1 LPALW
6 AGVEEQS
13 MKRIALT
20 GGMGSGKSHVRA
32 VFAALGVP
40 TIDADTLARDVV
52 AHGTPGFDAVVA
64 TFGRGILTADGD
76 LDRRALASVV
86 FADIDKRRALEAI
99 LHPAIKSAIDQ
110 WFSSLNPEAQPFA
123 IADIPLLYEVGLDK
137 EYDEVI
143 VTTCSPQA
151 QMKRIM
157 ARDNLDATEVQHR
170 LDAQMPLDEKAKR
183 ATYVIDTNG
192 SLVQTNAQVH
202 KLYQK
207 LSGE

>member
-1 LPALW
+1 MTTTTP
-6 AGVEEQS
+6 Q

-20 GGMGSGKSHVRA
+20 GGIGTGKSHVRA
-32 VFAALGVP
+32 VLAALGVP

-76 LDRRALASVV
+76 LDRRALGALV
-86 FADIDKRRALEAI
+86 FADPAKRHELEAI
-99 LHPAIKSAIDQ
+99 LHPAIKGAIDQ
-110 WFSSLNPEAQPFA
+110 WFASLDQSAQPFA

-143 VTTCSPQA
+143 VTACTPQN
-151 QMKRIM
+151 QVRRIM
-157 ARDNLDATEVQHR
+157 ARDNLDAAEVQRR
-170 LDAQMPLDEKAKR
+170 LEAQLPIDEKVKR
-183 ATYVIDTNG
+183 ANHVIDTNG

-202 KLYQK
+202 KLYQQ
-207 LSGE
+207 LSAG

>member
-1 LPALW
+1 
-6 AGVEEQS
+6 

-20 GGMGSGKSHVRA
+20 GGMGTGKSHVRA

-52 AHGTPGFDAVVA
+52 AHGTPGFDAVVQQ
-64 TFGRGILTADGD
+64 FGRGILTADGD
-76 LDRRALASVV
+76 LDRRALAALV
-86 FADIDKRRALEAI
+86 FADAEKRRALEAI
-99 LHPAIKSAIDQ
+99 LHPAIKAAIDQ
-110 WFSSLNPEAQPFA
+110 WFASLNPEAQRFA

-143 VTTCSPQA
+143 VTSCSPETQK
-151 QMKRIM
+151 KRIM
-157 ARDNLDATEVQHR
+157 ARDDLGDAEVQGR
-170 LDAQMPLDEKAKR
+170 LDAQLPIGEKVKK

-202 KLYQK
+202 QLYER
-207 LSGE
+207 LSGG

>member
-1 LPALW
+1 MTT
-6 AGVEEQS
+6 Q

-20 GGMGSGKSHVRA
+20 GGMGTGKSHVRA

-64 TFGRGILTADGD
+64 KFGRGILNADGD
-76 LDRRALASVV
+76 LDRRALAAQV
-86 FADIDKRRALEAI
+86 FADPAKRHDLEVI
-99 LHPAIKSAIDQ
+99 LHPRIKGAIDQ
-110 WFSSLNPEAQPFA
+110 WFASLNPDAQRFA

-143 VTTCSPQA
+143 VTSCSPDTQK
-151 QMKRIM
+151 KRIM
-157 ARDNLDATEVQHR
+157 ARDNLDAAEVQGR
-170 LDAQMPLDEKAKR
+170 LDAQLPMAEKVER
-183 ATYVIDTNG
+183 ATYVVDTSG
-192 SLVQTNAQVH
+192 TLVQTNAQVH
-202 KLYQK
+202 ALYKK

>member
-1 LPALW
+1 
-6 AGVEEQS
+6 

-20 GGMGSGKSHVRA
+20 GGMGTGKSHVRA

-64 TFGRGILTADGD
+64 KFGRGILTADGD
-76 LDRRALASVV
+76 LDRRALGALV
-86 FADIDKRRALEAI
+86 FADAGKRHDLEAI
-99 LHPAIKSAIDQ
+99 LHPAIKGAIDQ
-110 WFSSLNPEAQPFA
+110 WFASLDQSAHPVA

-143 VTTCSPQA
+143 VTSCTPQT
-151 QMKRIM
+151 QVKRIM
-157 ARDNLDATEVQHR
+157 ARDNLDAGEVQRR
-170 LDAQMPLDEKAKR
+170 LDAQMPLDEKVKR
-183 ATYVIDTNG
+183 ATYVVDTNG

-202 KLYQK
+202 TLYQK
-207 LSGE
+207 LSGG

>member
-1 LPALW
+1 MT
-6 AGVEEQS
+6 Q
-13 MKRIALT
+13 MQRIALT
-20 GGMGSGKSHVRA
+20 GGMGTGKSHVRA

-64 TFGRGILTADGD
+64 KFGRGILNSDGD
-76 LDRRALASVV
+76 LDRRALAALV
-86 FADIDKRRALEAI
+86 FADTAKRRDLEAI
-99 LHPAIKSAIDQ
+99 LHPVVKSAIDQ
-110 WFSSLNPEAQPFA
+110 WFTTLDQSAQPFA

-137 EYDEVI
+137 EYDAVI
-143 VTTCSPQA
+143 VTSCTRENQVR
-151 QMKRIM
+151 RIM
-157 ARDNLDATEVQHR
+157 ARDNLDATEVQGR
-170 LDAQMPLDEKAKR
+170 LDAQMPIEEKVKR

-207 LSGE
+207 LSAA

>member
-1 LPALW
+1 
-6 AGVEEQS
+6 

-20 GGMGSGKSHVRA
+20 GGMGTGKSHVRA

-52 AHGTPGFDAVVA
+52 AHGTPGFEAVVA
-64 TFGRGILTADGD
+64 QFGRGILTADGD
-76 LDRRALASVV
+76 LDRRALAAQV
-86 FADIDKRRALEAI
+86 FADIEKRRALEAI
-99 LHPAIKSAIDQ
+99 LHPAIKGAIDQ
-110 WFSSLNPEAQPFA
+110 WFAALNPDAQPFA

-143 VTTCSPQA
+143 VTSCTPQT
-151 QMKRIM
+151 QKRRIM
-157 ARDNLDATEVQHR
+157 ARDDLDAGEVQRR
-170 LDAQMPLDEKAKR
+170 LDAQMPIEEKVRR

-207 LSGE
+207 LSDG

>member
-1 LPALW
+1 
-6 AGVEEQS
+6 

-20 GGMGSGKSHVRA
+20 GGMGTGKSHVRA

-64 TFGRGILTADGD
+64 KFGREVLNADGD
-76 LDRRALASVV
+76 LDRRALGALV
-86 FADIDKRRALEAI
+86 FANPGKRHDLEAI
-99 LHPAIKSAIDQ
+99 LHPAIKAAIDQ
-110 WFSSLNPEAQPFA
+110 WFASLNPDAQRFA

-143 VTTCSPQA
+143 VTSCTPETQK
-151 QMKRIM
+151 KRIM
-157 ARDNLDATEVQHR
+157 ARDDLAAADVQGR
-170 LDAQMPLDEKAKR
+170 LDAQLPLAEKVKK

-202 KLYQK
+202 KLYQE
-207 LSGE
+207 LSGG

>member
-1 LPALW
+1 MTTA
-6 AGVEEQS
+6 Q

-52 AHGTPGFDAVVA
+52 VHGTPGFDAVVA
-64 TFGRGILTADGD
+64 KFGRGILNADGD
-76 LDRRALASVV
+76 LDRRAMGALV
-86 FADIDKRRALEAI
+86 FSDTARRRDLEAI
-99 LHPAIKSAIDQ
+99 LHPLIKGAIDQ
-110 WFSSLNPEAQPFA
+110 WFTTLDQSAQPFA

-143 VTTCSPQA
+143 VTSCSPQA
-151 QMKRIM
+151 QVKRIM
-157 ARDNLDATEVQHR
+157 ARDNLDATDVQHR
-170 LDAQMPLDEKAKR
+170 LYAQMPLEEKVKR

-192 SLVQTNAQVH
+192 TLVQTNAQVH

>member
-1 LPALW
+1 
-6 AGVEEQS
+6 

-20 GGMGSGKSHVRA
+20 GGMGTGKSHVRA

-64 TFGRGILTADGD
+64 AFGRGILTPDGD
-76 LDRRALASVV
+76 LDRRALGALV
-86 FADIDKRRALEAI
+86 FADPSKRHDLEKI
-99 LHPAIKSAIDQ
+99 LHPAIKGAIDQ
-110 WFSSLNPEAQPFA
+110 WFAALDQAAQPFA

-137 EYDEVI
+137 EYDAVI
-143 VTTCSPQA
+143 VTACAPQT
-151 QMKRIM
+151 QVRRIM
-157 ARDNLDATEVQHR
+157 ARDNLDAAAVQGR
-170 LDAQMPLDEKAKR
+170 LAAQLPIEEKVKR

-202 KLYQK
+202 KLYQT
-207 LSGE
+207 LTDG

>member
-1 LPALW
+1 
-6 AGVEEQS
+6 

-20 GGMGSGKSHVRA
+20 GGMGTGKSHVRA

-64 TFGRGILTADGD
+64 TFGRGILTPDGD
-76 LDRRALASVV
+76 LDRRALGALV
-86 FADIDKRRALEAI
+86 FADPGKRHDLEKI
-99 LHPAIKSAIDQ
+99 LHPAIKGAIDQ
-110 WFSSLNPEAQPFA
+110 WFAALDQAAQPFA

-137 EYDEVI
+137 EYDAVI
-143 VTTCSPQA
+143 VTACAPQT
-151 QMKRIM
+151 QVRRIM
-157 ARDNLDATEVQHR
+157 ARDNLDAAAVQGR
-170 LDAQMPLDEKAKR
+170 LAAQLPIEEKVKR

-202 KLYQK
+202 KLYQT
-207 LSGE
+207 LTDG

>member
-1 LPALW
+1 
-6 AGVEEQS
+6 

-64 TFGRGILTADGD
+64 KFGRAILTTDGD
-76 LDRRALASVV
+76 LDRRALGALV
-86 FADIDKRRALEAI
+86 FGDSTKRHDLEAI
-99 LHPAIKSAIDQ
+99 LHPAIKGAIDQ
-110 WFSSLNPEAQPFA
+110 WFAALDQSAQPFA

-143 VTTCSPQA
+143 VTWCSPQA
-151 QMKRIM
+151 QVKRIM
-157 ARDNLDATEVQHR
+157 ARDNLDAAEVQRR
-170 LDAQMPLDEKAKR
+170 LEAQMPLEEKVKR

-202 KLYQK
+202 KLYQQ
-207 LSGE
+207 LSGG

>member
-1 LPALW
+1 
-6 AGVEEQS
+6 

-20 GGMGSGKSHVRA
+20 GGMGTGKSHVRA

-64 TFGRGILTADGD
+64 QFGRGILTADGD
-76 LDRRALASVV
+76 LDRRALAGVV
-86 FADIDKRRALEAI
+86 FADIGKRRELEAI
-99 LHPAIKSAIDQ
+99 LHPAIRSAIDQ
-110 WFSSLNPEAQPFA
+110 WFASLDATAHPFA
-123 IADIPLLYEVGLDK
+123 IADIPLLYEVGLDT

-143 VTTCSPQA
+143 VSSCAPQT
-151 QMKRIM
+151 QVKRIM
-157 ARDNLDATEVQHR
+157 ARDNLDAAEVQRR
-170 LDAQMPLDEKAKR
+170 LDAQMPLADKVKR

-202 KLYQK
+202 KLYEQ
-207 LSGE
+207 LNGSRL

>member
-1 LPALW
+1 
-6 AGVEEQS
+6 

-86 FADIDKRRALEAI
+86 FADIEKRRALEAI
-99 LHPAIKSAIDQ
+99 LHPAIKGAIDQ
-110 WFSSLNPEAQPFA
+110 WFASLSPDAQPFA

-143 VTTCSPQA
+143 VTTCSPEA
-151 QMKRIM
+151 QVKRIM

-170 LDAQMPLDEKAKR
+170 LDAQMPLNEKAKR

-202 KLYQK
+202 KLYQQ
-207 LSGE
+207 LSES

>member
-1 LPALW
+1 
-6 AGVEEQS
+6 

-20 GGMGSGKSHVRA
+20 GGIGTGKSHVRA

-52 AHGTPGFDAVVA
+52 AHGTPGFDAVVEK
-64 TFGRGILTADGD
+64 FGRGILNADGD
-76 LDRRALASVV
+76 LDRRALGALV
-86 FADIDKRRALEAI
+86 FADTGKRRDLEAI
-99 LHPAIKSAIDQ
+99 LHPAIRAAIDQ
-110 WFSSLNPEAQPFA
+110 WFASLDKDAHKLA
-123 IADIPLLYEVGLDK
+123 IADIPLLYEVGLDT

-143 VTTCSPQA
+143 VTACTPQT

-157 ARDNLDATEVQHR
+157 ARDNLDAGEVQHR
-170 LDAQMPLDEKAKR
+170 LDAQMPIDEKVKR

-202 KLYQK
+202 ALYKK

>member
-1 LPALW
+1 
-6 AGVEEQS
+6 

-20 GGMGSGKSHVRA
+20 GGMGTGKSHVRA

-64 TFGRGILTADGD
+64 QFGRGILTADGD
-76 LDRRALASVV
+76 LDRRALAALV
-86 FADIDKRRALEAI
+86 FGAIEKRRQLEAI
-99 LHPAIKSAIDQ
+99 LHPAIRAAIDQ
-110 WFSSLNPEAQPFA
+110 WFASLDSAAQAFA

-143 VTTCSPQA
+143 VTSCTPQT
-151 QMKRIM
+151 QKRRIM
-157 ARDNLDATEVQHR
+157 ARDDLDAGEVQRR
-170 LDAQMPLDEKAKR
+170 LDAQMPLDEKVRR

-207 LSGE
+207 LSDG